1 VAERERDN
9 LSGSKLEAEAF
20 LEKEKNIRRNNN
32 TLYQVYEVKAQ
43 GNVEKHADKMAK
55 TQEKLAAEKSKLVES
70 EASHKEMEVT
80 YDSTHSQY
88 SRIEKELQQATSVRF
103 GNWFSSLCVIVSMTL
118 GVWGFRT
125 KGC

>member
-20 LEKEKNIRRNNN
+20 LEKEKSIRRNNN

-88 SRIEKELQQATSVRF
+88 SKIEKELQQATSVRC
-103 GNWFSSLCVIVSMTL
+103 GN
-118 GVWGFRT
+118 
-125 KGC
+125 